1 VNSTVTA
8 TRKEAIVE
16 QTDRKQL
23 ALNWTASLAVLDEGE
38 ELAMDEL
45 VQALCKGSDWVV
57 MLKGPTKH

>member
-1 VNSTVTA
+1 
-8 TRKEAIVE
+8 VE